1 MFKQE
6 LDASEERCD
15 IENEERRR
23 KRISQSKT
31 ILRPCSR
38 QDNNWKTP
46 SLQHASACH
55 AEYVYKSLRSSSISV
70 EEIDG
75 MVSFLAIC
83 IMLSIGL
90 IIAILLLILLRKIC
104 NTSMRRHELINIE
117 VNQDD
122 FIAERRELI
131 NVEVNRDDF
140 IAEFGEEF
148 DFASSNSVDSGI
160 FGCDQ

>member
-1 MFKQE
+1 MRRYE
-6 LDASEERCD
+6 LIN
-15 IENEERRR
+15 IEVNQDDFIAERR
-23 KRISQSKT
+23 
-31 ILRPCSR
+31 
-38 QDNNWKTP
+38 
-46 SLQHASACH
+46 
-55 AEYVYKSLRSSSISV
+55 E
-70 EEIDG
+70 
-75 MVSFLAIC
+75 F
-83 IMLSIGL
+83 
-90 IIAILLLILLRKIC
+90 
-104 NTSMRRHELINIE
+104 INIE